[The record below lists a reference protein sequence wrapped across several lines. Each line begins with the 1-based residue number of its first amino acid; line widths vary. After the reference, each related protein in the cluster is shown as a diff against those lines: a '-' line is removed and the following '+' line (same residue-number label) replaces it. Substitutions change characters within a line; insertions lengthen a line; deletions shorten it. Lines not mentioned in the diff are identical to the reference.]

1 MFAASTGAVRDNMN
15 QTGRVD
21 PAVYTY
27 NQGTFIGAAHELY
40 LITGDRQYLEDAVKA
55 GYYVMKEMTKANEG
69 VLTNAPGGDG
79 GLFHG
84 IFFRY
89 FVKLANEKTLSLAT
103 RKDFHQFLTHSATIM
118 AQEGI
123 HPTTMLYGG
132 KWREAPAEST
142 PVSLT
147 AHLSGCMLMEAMC
160 VLEPLE

>member
-1 MFAASTGAVRDNMN
+1 MFVNDNPNPLSLMNKYMLWLIAASFT
-15 QTGRVD
+15 
-21 PAVYTY
+21 
-27 NQGTFIGAAHELY
+27 

-55 GYYVMKEMTKANEG
+55 GYYVMKEMTKANGG
-69 VLTNAPGGDG
+69 VMTKAPEGDG

-118 AQEGI
+118 AKEGI

-132 KWREAPAEST
+132 KWREA
-142 PVSLT
+142 LQK
-147 AHLSGCMLMEAMC
+147 
-160 VLEPLE
+160 VLPYRSPPIFQDAC